1 MNDGLGGVPTGGVR
15 GAIRQV
21 LPFALATS
29 VVPLTGLVGRGVV
42 VPSAFALGVV
52 LMVLVLPVVVL
63 LQLRAVGRLL
73 RWAALVATF
82 AAMALMLQGIGGAD
96 TGGIIVLLL
105 PVVWMALYE
114 RRTQVIA
121 ALGLE
126 SVASVALHAVDPVNP
141 FSAEDVR
148 RIVVFLVVS
157 SLTAWAIARLVA
169 QLARSERA
177 AHKGLETLAAV
188 TAAARAI
195 RKSDDARTT
204 ACEAARAVTGASSV
218 LLLEMDGPDH
228 LVLTATAGAPLEP
241 VRITLTERSVSG
253 LAYRDGTPRYVGD
266 VIGDPQVNRRLLAL
280 TGARSLLAQP
290 FSHGGQT
297 RGVVVATWQEPH
309 PESAPE
315 SLHTLTLLAEEF
327 GSALER
333 MDLDA
338 ALEHRA
344 TTDPLTGMANRRVWR
359 EALPGMMTDAG
370 SLSVALLDLDHFK
383 IYNDSRGHLAGDSV
397 LSALGRSWLAMLRPE
412 DLLVRWG
419 GEEFALALPDCPIDQ
434 AVDVLERLR
443 AHVPEGLSASA
454 GLALWNGTETIEGL
468 LARADVAL
476 YEAKR
481 TGRDRTVVSDD
492 EADVANAGGRS
503 GTAR

>member
-1 MNDGLGGVPTGGVR
+1 MSAGLGGVPTGGVR

-29 VVPLTGLVGRGVV
+29 AVPLTGLIGRGVV
-42 VPSAFALGVV
+42 VTTAFVVGIALTV
-52 LMVLVLPVVVL
+52 LLLPVVVL
-63 LQLRAVGRLL
+63 LQVHAAGPAV
-73 RWAALVATF
+73 RWAVLGATF
-82 AAMALMLQGIGGAD
+82 AALALMLQGIGAAD
-96 TGGIIVLLL
+96 TGGMIVLLL

-114 RRTQVIA
+114 HRAQVIV

-126 SVASVALHAVDPVNP
+126 SMASIALHAVDPVSP

-148 RIVVFLVVS
+148 RIVVFLAVS
-157 SLTAWAIARLVA
+157 SLIAWAIARLVA
-169 QLARSERA
+169 QLARSERVA
-177 AHKGLETLAAV
+177 RKGLETLAAV

-195 RKSDDARTT
+195 RESVDARTT
-204 ACEAARAVTGASSV
+204 ACEAARTVTGASSV
-218 LLLEMDGPDH
+218 LLLEADGPDH
-228 LVLTATAGAPLEP
+228 LVLTAAAGAPLEP

-253 LAYRDGTPRYVGD
+253 LAFRDGTPRYVGD
-266 VIGDPQVNRRLLAL
+266 VIGDPQVNRRLLGL
-280 TGARSLLAQP
+280 TEARSLLAQP
-290 FSHGGQT
+290 FSHGRET
-297 RGVVVATWQEPH
+297 RGVVVATWQEPY

-359 EALPGMMTDAG
+359 DALPGMMTSAG
-370 SLSVALLDLDHFK
+370 SVSVALLDLDHFK
-383 IYNDSRGHLAGDSV
+383 TYNDSHGHLAGDNV
-397 LSALGRSWLAMLRPE
+397 LSALGRSWLAILRPE

-419 GEEFALALPDCPIDQ
+419 GEEFALALPDCPIDR
-434 AVDVLERLR
+434 AVEVLERLR

-468 LARADVAL
+468 LARADAAL

-481 TGRDRTVVSDD
+481 TGRDRTVV
-492 EADVANAGGRS
+492 ADHGAGVASTGGW
-503 GTAR
+503 AR

>member
-1 MNDGLGGVPTGGVR
+1 MSAGLGDVPTGGVR
-15 GAIRQV
+15 GATRQV

-29 VVPLTGLVGRGVV
+29 AVPLTGLVGRGVV
-42 VPSAFALGVV
+42 ATSVFVIGIV
-52 LMVLVLPVVVL
+52 LMALILPMVVL
-63 LQLRAVGRLL
+63 LQVHPGGTMA
-73 RWAALVATF
+73 RWAVLGATF
-82 AAMALMLQGIGGAD
+82 AALALMLQGIGGAD
-96 TGGIIVLLL
+96 TGGMIVLLL

-114 RRTQVIA
+114 RRTQVIV

-126 SVASVALHAVDPVNP
+126 SMASVALHAVDPVNP

-148 RIVVFLVVS
+148 RIVVFLAVS
-157 SLTAWAIARLVA
+157 SLTAWAIGRLVA
-169 QLARSERA
+169 QLARSERVA
-177 AHKGLETLAAV
+177 RKGLETLAAV

-195 RKSDDARTT
+195 RESDDARTT

-218 LLLEMDGPDH
+218 FLLEADGPDH
-228 LVLTATAGAPLEP
+228 LVLTAAAGAPLEP

-253 LAYRDGTPRYVGD
+253 LAFRDGTPRYVGD
-266 VIGDPQVNRRLLAL
+266 IIGDPQVNRRLLGL

-290 FSHGGQT
+290 FSHGGET
-297 RGVVVATWQEPH
+297 RGVVVASWQEPY

-359 EALPGMMTDAG
+359 EALPGMMTSAG

-383 IYNDSRGHLAGDSV
+383 TYNDSRGHLAGDAV
-397 LSALGRSWLAMLRPE
+397 LSALGRSWLTTVRPE

-419 GEEFALALPDCPIDQ
+419 GEEFALALPDCPIDL
-434 AVDVLERLR
+434 AVEVIDRLR
-443 AHVPEGLSASA
+443 ARVPEGLSASA

-468 LARADVAL
+468 LARVDAAL

-481 TGRDRTVVSDD
+481 TGRDRTVVADD
-492 EADVANAGGRS
+492 EVGVGNAGSR
-503 GTAR
+503 AR